1 MNVVRRASCRQQ
13 GDALRVPNASEV
25 FAHLADVR
33 DQIET
38 ALRAEDAMRQD
49 PCVGVR
55 HARNVGAG

>member
-1 MNVVRRASCRQQ
+1 MPSF
-13 GDALRVPNASEV
+13 SESSS
-25 FAHLADVR
+25 ATRSSPLKHLADVR
-33 DQIET
+33 DQIKA